1 MAKKN
6 VTVENVT
13 VENTTVENTVMENPF
28 VLGAVAP
35 TATSGRTIPGASELI
50 AQCNAIALEAIKKA
64 TASPEV
70 GQLAAAMQ
78 TGGMAE
84 LQAFV
89 DSTCE
94 VPSTEVISG
103 CTDEELGRM
112 LESRRSDRSK
122 AKKAGLSSIDNIR
135 RYVSAWIAEL
145 VIRQASGKAYKAP
158 GTTELGQFES
168 TDYEAITRKVKSLQ
182 SKKCRLSAVL
192 KYGPNAAVEAEVAEI
207 QAEIDRLNAMRGS
220 KTRVKS
226 TDSIKAMDLDS
237 LRAAI
242 GAMSDEEKAAI
253 MAQLAG

>member
-6 VTVENVT
+6 VTVEN
-13 VENTTVENTVMENPF
+13 TTVEMVNPF
-28 VLGAVAP
+28 VLGEA
-35 TATSGRTIPGASELI
+35 TATVATGRTIPGASELI

-78 TGGMAE
+78 TGGMPE

-89 DSTCE
+89 DGTCE
-94 VPSTEVISG
+94 IPSTEVISE
-103 CTDEELGRM
+103 CSDEELSRM

-122 AKKAGLSSIDNIR
+122 AKKAGLTSIDNIR
-135 RYVSAWIAEL
+135 RYLSAWIAEL
-145 VIRQASGKAYKAP
+145 VIREATGKAYKAP
-158 GTTELGQFES
+158 GTTELGSFES
-168 TDYEAITRKVKSLQ
+168 TDYDTITRKIKSLQ

-192 KYGPNAAVEAEVAEI
+192 KYGPNATVEAEVQEI
-207 QAEIDRLNAMRGS
+207 QTEIDRLNAMRGS
-220 KTRVKS
+220 KPRVKS
-226 TDSIKAMDLDS
+226 TDNIKAMDLDS

-253 MAQLAG
+253 IAQLAG